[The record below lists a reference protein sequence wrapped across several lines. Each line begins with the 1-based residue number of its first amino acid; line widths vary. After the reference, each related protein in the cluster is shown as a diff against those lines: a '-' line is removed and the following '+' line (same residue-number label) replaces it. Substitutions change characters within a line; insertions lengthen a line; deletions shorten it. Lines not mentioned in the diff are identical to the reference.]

1 MIAVIGASSSGLYAA
16 WRLAQAGHQV
26 ELYEKTSDLQFSPRR
41 LIVTSAL
48 AQLLSLSHELVLHY
62 VNAFEFFAVGN
73 TGYVRLKNPDLIIER
88 TDLIAWLA
96 EKARASGVHIQK
108 GWAFSGLA
116 SENGQ
121 GAVVTLRHSATG
133 KHKAI
138 HPTVLIGADG
148 ALSAVREAL
157 GPGYRLPT
165 VALLQ
170 AKILLPLGHPP
181 DLVQIWFKKEM
192 TPYFYWLVPDS
203 SLTGIVG
210 VIVDE
215 VDGQKAQHALD
226 SFINHM
232 GWKALDYEGGYTT
245 LYVPSF
251 RPEARRDG
259 LRICLVGDAAGQ
271 VKTTTVGG
279 TVAGLRG
286 AAACARAITQDTPYE
301 RELAP
306 LRRELRVHALIRRF
320 LNPLDDKRYGKI
332 LSSVDGNGALLGK
345 FSRDEVSPH
354 LIPLLIK
361 NPRFS
366 LRIAKAVMKR
376 GNREA

>member
-26 ELYEKTSDLQFSPRR
+26 RLYERTPAVSPHPRR

-48 AQLLSLSHELVLHY
+48 ARLLSLSHELVLHQ
-62 VNAFEFFAVGN
+62 VNAFEFFAQGN
-73 TGYVRLKNPDLIIER
+73 RGYVRLKNPDLIIER
-88 TDLIAWLA
+88 ADLIAWLA
-96 EKARASGVHIQK
+96 EKARTSGVHIQE

-121 GAVVTLRHSATG
+121 GAAVKLCHIATG
-133 KHKAI
+133 RYKTI

-148 ALSAVREAL
+148 ALSAVRETL
-157 GPGYRLPT
+157 GPAYRLPT

-170 AKILLPLGHPP
+170 AKTLLPKGYPP
-181 DLVQIWFKKEM
+181 DLVRIWFKKEM

-215 VDGQKAQHALD
+215 GDGQKARQALD
-226 SFINHM
+226 GFINQM
-232 GWKALDYEGGYTT
+232 GWKVLDYEHGYTT

-251 RPEARRDG
+251 RPEARRNG

-286 AAACARAITQDTPYE
+286 AAACVRAITQDTPYW

-306 LRRELRVHALIRRF
+306 LRKELRIHAVIRRF
-320 LNPLDDKRYGKI
+320 LNPLDDKRYGEV
-332 LSSVDGNGALLGK
+332 LSSVDGNGALLGE
-345 FSRDEVSPH
+345 FSRDEVSSH

-366 LRIAKAVMKR
+366 LRIAKAMIK
-376 GNREA
+376 GI